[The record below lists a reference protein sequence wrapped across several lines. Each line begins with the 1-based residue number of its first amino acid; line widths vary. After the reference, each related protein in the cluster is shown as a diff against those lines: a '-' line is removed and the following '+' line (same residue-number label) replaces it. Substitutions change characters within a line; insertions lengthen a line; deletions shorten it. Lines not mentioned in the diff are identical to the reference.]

1 MSILFNYIFLQN
13 NIKFLLLMLFS
24 IILLFLPNISIAVI
38 SYPIIIFH
46 IYLGIN
52 MLFDKNKPTF
62 IQGLLSLSLS
72 TLLIIIVNISLY
84 QTNTILGIYFLL
96 DTLSYI
102 KNLCLLKEDNTD
114 KIINLLIVIINIFL
128 FIILTLKI
136 HINSINI
143 ITGVLVLVYSIL
155 KLIQNKKIT

>member
-1 MSILFNYIFLQN
+1 MSILFNYIFFKN

-38 SYPIIIFH
+38 SYPIIIFQ
-46 IYLGIN
+46 IYIGIN
-52 MLFDKNKPTF
+52 MLFDKNRYNF
-62 IQGLLSLSLS
+62 IQGLLSLSLA
-72 TLLIIIVNISLY
+72 TFFIIIVNISLY
-84 QTNTILGIYFLL
+84 KTTIILGIYFLL
-96 DTLSYI
+96 NTLSYI

-114 KIINLLIVIINIFL
+114 KIINLLIVTINIFL

-143 ITGVLVLVYSIL
+143 IWVT
-155 KLIQNKKIT
+155 T